1 MQNDKVAASRA
12 IAQNRQ
18 LKIQLEELEKA
29 FIQLV
34 KLYDEFLKENCNIRC
49 LCFFHITEQR

>member
-1 MQNDKVAASRA
+1 MQSDKSTASRA

-18 LKIQLEELEKA
+18 LKLQLEELEKA

-34 KLYDEFLKENCNIRC
+34 RYALVIFLIKRAI
-49 LCFFHITEQR
+49 FH

>member
-34 KLYDEFLKENCNIRC
+34 SNFFLFLFRKLDNFIFRFRATIN
-49 LCFFHITEQR
+49 

>member
-1 MQNDKVAASRA
+1 MQSDKSAASRA

-18 LKIQLEELEKA
+18 LKMQLEELEKA

-34 KLYDEFLKENCNIRC
+34 KFPSIIYDWEFL
-49 LCFFHITEQR
+49 CFLYFTE

>member
-1 MQNDKVAASRA
+1 MQSDKSAASRA

-18 LKIQLEELEKA
+18 LKMQLEELEKD

-34 KLYDEFLKENCNIRC
+34 KFPSIIYDWEFFYVFLYF
-49 LCFFHITEQR
+49 TE